1 MSARAGA
8 ALGFSWTLGD
18 IALLGFAVVGAA
30 CLFFGLFVLQATVC
44 FWTTESL
51 ELMNTMTYGGVE
63 SAQYPL
69 AIYAPWFR
77 RFFTFVVPLAC
88 VCYFPMLAILGR
100 EDPLGSPVWLQAASP
115 LAGVL
120 FLLAAIRIWHF
131 GVRHYT
137 STGS

>member
-1 MSARAGA
+1 M
-8 ALGFSWTLGD
+8 
-18 IALLGFAVVGAA
+18 
-30 CLFFGLFVLQATVC
+30 FVLQATLC
-44 FWTTESL
+44 FFTTESL

-77 RFFTFVVPLAC
+77 RFFTFIVPLAC
-88 VCYFPMLAILGR
+88 VSYYPMLAIVGR
-100 EDPLGSPVWLQAASP
+100 ADPLGSPLWFQYASP
-115 LAGVL
+115 GIGVSFL
-120 FLLAAIRIWHF
+120 FAAMLLWHA

>member
-1 MSARAGA
+1 LLVF
-8 ALGFSWTLGD
+8 AL
-18 IALLGFAVVGAA
+18 VGGA
-30 CLFFGLFVLQATVC
+30 CLFFSLFVLQATIC
-44 FWTTESL
+44 FFTTESL

-63 SAQYPL
+63 SAQYPI

-88 VCYFPMLAILGR
+88 VSYFPLLAILGR
-100 EDPLGSPVWLQAASP
+100 RDPLGSPFWFQCASP
-115 LAGVL
+115 AAGVA
-120 FLLAAIRIWHF
+120 FLLAALWIWRA